1 MRVARVQ
8 RLLHHV
14 VALGTQP
21 HRRAVLTNLREYADT
36 HMLLVCGGMRTDMQQ
51 PHRRAVLTNLQAC
64 QYLYLCTSKASKLS
78 PNAHAARRPH
88 EPAGVL
94 EPSVSMRWE
103 HADTYIVVVCGSM
116 RTHI

>member
-51 PHRRAVLTNLQAC
+51 PQRRAVRTNLRE
-64 QYLYLCTSKASKLS
+64 Y
-78 PNAHAARRPH
+78 
-88 EPAGVL
+88 
-94 EPSVSMRWE
+94 
-103 HADTYIVVVCGSM
+103 ADTHMVLVCGGM
-116 RTHI
+116 RTRM